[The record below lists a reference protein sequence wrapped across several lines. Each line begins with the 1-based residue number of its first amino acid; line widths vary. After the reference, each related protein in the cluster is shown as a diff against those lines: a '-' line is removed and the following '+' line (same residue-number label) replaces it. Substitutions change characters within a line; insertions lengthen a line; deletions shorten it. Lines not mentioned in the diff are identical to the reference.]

1 MTFYT
6 DGSAS
11 GGLTQGGSAIVLT
24 TGDPQSPVV
33 EEVRHQKRPE
43 FTTSFETEAWALLR
57 VGEWSEEWPDRRVIL
72 VCSDSQSA
80 LAALQ
85 RGDVKGHAILV
96 QLYRLLWSSPHQWFF
111 QWVPGHCGL
120 PGNERADEEAR
131 KAAEGD
137 ASLGPIPVAPISF
150 QAAKALIQRTV
161 KDPPP
166 EHARTRA
173 VYHGVPQDKVSLT
186 RHEGVQLACLRS
198 GHSNYLAAH
207 RARLNPDLDSTCPL
221 CGEEP
226 EDLEHFFQRCEAT
239 MAHRVD
245 FFGRPSPPLSDLRSR
260 QRQVLLYLR
269 RLGLL
274 RPPGRDPGGQAA
286 STM

>member
-85 RGDVKGHAILV
+85 RGDVKGHATLV

-150 QAAKALIQRTV
+150 QAAKALIHRTI

-166 EHARTRA
+166 ERALTRD
-173 VYHGVPQDKVSLT
+173 VYLGVPWDKVSLT
-186 RHEGVQLACLRS
+186 RQEEVRLAQLRS
-198 GHSNYLAAH
+198 GHSTFLAAY
-207 RARLNPDLDSTCPL
+207 RARLNPELDPTCPL
-221 CGEEP
+221 CGEEV
-226 EDLEHFFQRCEAT
+226 ETLEHFFQRCNAT
-239 MAHRVD
+239 EAHRVNYL
-245 FFGRPSPPLSDLRSR
+245 GHPSPPLSDLKGR

-274 RPPGRDPGGQAA
+274 RPPGQAPGGQAA
-286 STM
+286 QTL